1 MAESHTHDATVG
13 RDRLHAEPKPRL
25 VVRSSDPAVERERA
39 QLDPNHTA
47 DVYD

>member
-1 MAESHTHDATVG
+1 MHDATVG
-13 RDRLHAEPKPRL
+13 RNGLHAEPKPRL